1 MIKGTKNKLIRL
13 GALIQDSKGAVECVF
28 GDTLT
33 EISSVEYNSK
43 KIKNGGLFA
52 AISGFSTDGHSFVGE
67 AVRSGAS
74 AVLVSKE
81 RVSEFSDLKER
92 GVVLLASDNNRRALS
107 KLSASFFGRPCAAV
121 PVIGV
126 TGTNGKTS
134 ITYMLESIFKAHGYS
149 PGVIG
154 TVNYR
159 WKNNEIQASN
169 TTPESRDLQELF
181 SRMVEDGADVIII
194 EVSSHALKLS
204 RADDIDFDAAI
215 FTNLTRDHLD
225 LHKTFDDYFNSK
237 KILFRLLEESIKKK
251 KSAVVNIDDEYGRMI
266 REDNKKYQ
274 YATVSVGVNNSA
286 DYGVRPGSI
295 KSSIDGVGYIL
306 DGVIKGLNI
315 NLDISGGFQVY
326 NSLCAFAASHQF
338 GIPAEEI
345 QKGLSDLKNI
355 PGRFDRIKSS
365 LGFYVI
371 VDYAH
376 TDDALLNVLRSARDL
391 HPGRVITIFGC
402 GGNRD
407 RTKRPLMGKAAAEN
421 SDWAI
426 VTSDNPRNER
436 PEDIISDIVKGI
448 NSKNYEIQPDRKI
461 AIKKGIDMAEKND
474 LIVIA
479 GKGHENYQIIG
490 DRHLDFD
497 DRELAGSLI
506 REREMKGNTVESR
519 I

>member
-1 MIKGTKNKLIRL
+1 MGTETGNRTARL
-13 GALIQDSKGAVECVF
+13 GALVNEAGGSAELAL
-28 GDTLT
+28 GDASA
-33 EISSVEYNSK
+33 EITSVEYDSRK
-43 KIKNGGLFA
+43 VKSGSLFV
-52 AISGFSTDGHSFVGE
+52 AISGFSADGHAYAAD
-67 AVRSGAS
+67 AVKSGAA
-74 AVLVSKE
+74 AVLVSRE
-81 RVSEFSDLKER
+81 RAGEFSGLKEKKTA
-92 GVVLLASDNNRRALS
+92 LLFSDNCRAALS
-107 KLSASFFGRPCAAV
+107 KLSAAFYGRPTASV

-134 ITYMLESIFKAHGYS
+134 VTYMLESVFREQGYS

-159 WKNNEIQASN
+159 WRNNEIQASN
-169 TTPESRDLQELF
+169 TTPESRDMQELF
-181 SRMVEDGADVIII
+181 VRMIEGGSDMIIM

-225 LHKTFDDYFNSK
+225 LHGTFKDYFESK
-237 KILFRLLEESIKKK
+237 KILFRLLEESTKNKKC
-251 KSAVVNIDDEYGRMI
+251 AVVNIDDEYGRQI
-266 REDNKKYQ
+266 FEDNSRYGYETAGISAK
-274 YATVSVGVNNSA
+274 NSA
-286 DYGVRPGSI
+286 DYRVRPGSVRN
-295 KSSIDGVGYIL
+295 SIDGVAYTVECAAGSFEIRL
-306 DGVIKGLNI
+306 DVT
-315 NLDISGGFQVY
+315 GGFQVY
-326 NSLCAFAASHQF
+326 NSLCAFAASHRL
-338 GIPAEEI
+338 GIPTEKI
-345 QKGLSDLKNI
+345 QKGLSNLKNI
-355 PGRFDRIKSS
+355 PGRFDRIKSK

-376 TDDALLNVLRSARDL
+376 TDDALLNILRSARDL
-391 HPGRVITIFGC
+391 KPERIITIFGC

-448 NSKNYEIQPDRKI
+448 SSKNYEIQPDRKK
-461 AIKKGIDMAEKND
+461 AIKKGIEMAKKRD

-479 GKGHENYQIIG
+479 GKGHEDYQIIG
-490 DRHLDFD
+490 NKKIHFD
-497 DRELAGSLI
+497 DRELAGAFI
-506 REREMKGNTVESR
+506 KEREMRGSPVEDR

>member
-1 MIKGTKNKLIRL
+1 MRNITDKKPACLS
-13 GALIQDSKGAVECVF
+13 ALINDSRGWVELVS
-28 GDTLT
+28 GDASA
-33 EISSVEYNSK
+33 EITSVEYNSK
-43 KIKNGGLFA
+43 KVIKGCLFV
-52 AISGFSTDGHSFVGE
+52 AISGFSADGHAYVMD
-67 AVRSGAS
+67 AVNSGAA

-81 RVSEFSDLKER
+81 RASEFAGLKEK
-92 GVVLLASDNNRRALS
+92 GVALLTSDNNRRALS
-107 KLSASFFGRPCAAV
+107 RLSASFFGRPCASV

-134 ITYMLESIFKAHGYS
+134 ITYMLESIFKARGYS

-159 WKNNEIQASN
+159 WENNEIQAPN

-181 SRMVEDGADVIII
+181 ETMIGGGADMIIM
-194 EVSSHALKLS
+194 EVSSHALKLN

-237 KILFRLLEESIKKK
+237 KILFTLLDESSKKK
-251 KSAVVNIDDEYGRMI
+251 KSAIVNIDDEYGMKI
-266 REDNKKYQ
+266 FEDNKKYK
-274 YATVSVGVNNSA
+274 YSTAGISIKNGA
-286 DYGVRPGSI
+286 DYYAKPGSI
-295 KSSIDGVGYIL
+295 KNSIDGVSFML
-306 DGVIKGLNI
+306 DCAAGAFEI
-315 NLDISGGFQVY
+315 NLDVTGGFQVY
-326 NSLCAFAASHQF
+326 NTLCAFAASHQF
-338 GIPAEEI
+338 GIPAEVI
-345 QKGLSDLKNI
+345 QKGLSNLKNI

-391 HPGRVITIFGC
+391 NPRRIITIFGC

-407 RTKRPLMGKAAAEN
+407 KTKRPLMGKAASEN

-436 PEDIISDIVKGI
+436 PEDIIADIMKGI
-448 NSKNYEIQPDRKI
+448 NTENYEIQPDRKK
-461 AIKKGIDMAEKND
+461 AIKKGIDMAEKSD
-474 LIVIA
+474 LIVVA
-479 GKGHENYQIIG
+479 GKGHEDYQIIG
-490 DRHLDFD
+490 DKKIHFD
-497 DRELAGSLI
+497 DRELAGMFI
-506 REREMKGNTVESR
+506 RERELRGEPVEGR